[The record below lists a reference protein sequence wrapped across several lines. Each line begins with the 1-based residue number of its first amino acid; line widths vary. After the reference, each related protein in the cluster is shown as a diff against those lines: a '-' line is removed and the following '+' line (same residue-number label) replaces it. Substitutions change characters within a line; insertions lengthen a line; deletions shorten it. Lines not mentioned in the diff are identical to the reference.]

1 MTLSVPK
8 HSRARLAAARQ
19 DVIRMSRVI
28 PLAGDDMRF
37 TELTQV
43 LRGLSE
49 QLGLETDRGALRAGC
64 RCRCDGPVGSVAPLG
79 TAGISLMGRHGRK
92 APLRS
97 LVISQ
102 PWMAH
107 APPIYAPTFEFR
119 SPRILTGI
127 AESVGGVRRL
137 LDL

>member
-49 QLGLETDRGALRAGC
+49 QLGLETATEGHSGPGAVVGVTVPWGPWLPWGLRAS
-64 RCRCDGPVGSVAPLG
+64 R
-79 TAGISLMGRHGRK
+79 
-92 APLRS
+92 
-97 LVISQ
+97 
-102 PWMAH
+102 
-107 APPIYAPTFEFR
+107 
-119 SPRILTGI
+119 
-127 AESVGGVRRL
+127 
-137 LDL
+137 